1 MNILITGSYG
11 QLGSE
16 IKDLVSNYKN
26 FNFFFMDL
34 PELNICKLE
43 ELNTFIVDQNINAVI
58 NCAAYTTVD
67 KAEKDELTAQKV
79 NSEGVLNL
87 VNALKKVN

>member
-1 MNILITGSYG
+1 MNILITGSNG

-16 IKDLVSNYKN
+16 IKDLAINYKN

-34 PELNICKLE
+34 PELNICDLE

-58 NCAAYTTVD
+58 N
-67 KAEKDELTAQKV
+67 
-79 NSEGVLNL
+79 
-87 VNALKKVN
+87 